1 MTSLFLGGID
11 ILGSKLDISKA
22 SNIPV
27 GMEHSISGGIL
38 TVQPGYVKSNKGII
52 TLNESLSTQSISDV
66 ATGIENN
73 VILGDVTTLQ
83 QITIS
88 SNTGK
93 YLYYAGTSGDQ
104 YNSMVEDNGRGTW
117 MFASSSQGTNAT
129 RYPYY
134 GFIFNDYLPAGSYTL
149 NLTAASDNGSG
160 TIYINTGKGEIG
172 NITVDSGQIR
182 QSLTNSGQYSVTL
195 TRSQPF
201 NIFWIYWGNYSS
213 KNMFYNTT
221 LQQTISATKFNTY
234 ICIDSNNTQSIKLC
248 NDETQLQSYT
258 DYAPIGYVLYKDT
271 LTNPSCFPQSDL
283 SNNWLS
289 GNVATKTDIPDV
301 SQLTTQVEQN
311 TESLGGLKLVRITEQ
326 EYEELEQKDGN
337 TLYIIE

>member
-11 ILGSKLDISKA
+11 ILASKLDISKA

-27 GMEHSISGGIL
+27 GMEHSISNGIL

-66 ATGIENN
+66 TTGVENN
-73 VILGDVTTLQ
+73 VILGNVTTLQ

-88 SNTGK
+88 SDTGK
-93 YLYYAGTSGDQ
+93 YLYYGGTGPEQ
-104 YNSMVEDNGRGTW
+104 HNSMVEDNGRGTW
-117 MFASSSQGTNAT
+117 IFANSSQGTNNT
-129 RYPYY
+129 TYPYY
-134 GFIFNDYLPAGSYTL
+134 GFIFNDYLPAGNYVL
-149 NLTAASDNGSG
+149 NLKGHSSNNGN
-160 TIYINTGKGEIG
+160 IYVNKGKGEIG
-172 NITVDSGQIR
+172 NITQIGGYIY
-182 QSLTNSGQYSVTL
+182 QNISNNGTYSITL
-195 TRSQPF
+195 TSNEPF
-201 NIFWIYWGNYSS
+201 NVFWIYYGNY
-213 KNMFYNTT
+213 NRRNVVYNTT
-221 LQQTISATKFNTY
+221 LEQTISATKFNTY
-234 ICIDSNNTQSIKLC
+234 VCIDSDNTQYIKLC

-326 EYEELEQKDGN
+326 EYEELQQKDGN

>member
-38 TVQPGYVKSNKGII
+38 TVQPGYVKSNKGVI
-52 TLNESLSTQSISDV
+52 TLNEPLSTQSISDV
-66 ATGIENN
+66 TTGVENN
-73 VILGDVTTLQ
+73 VILGNVTTLQ

-88 SNTGK
+88 SDTGK
-93 YLYYAGTSGDQ
+93 YLYYGGT
-104 YNSMVEDNGRGTW
+104 GTW

-149 NLTAASDNGSG
+149 NLTAASDNGNG

-182 QSLTNSGQYSVTL
+182 QSLSNGGQYSVTL
-195 TRSQPF
+195 TRSQSF

-213 KNMFYNTT
+213 RNMFYNTT

-234 ICIDSNNTQSIKLC
+234 VCIDSDNTQYIKLC

-271 LTNPSCFPQSDL
+271 LANPSCFPQSDL
-283 SNNWLS
+283 SDNWLS
-289 GNVATKTDIPDV
+289 GTFVTKTDIPDV